1 MSNCLPYDPAAAVQ
15 HLGDADPVMAELTA
29 EVGECGIDYRADLDP
44 FQALLR
50 SIVYQ
55 QLSGYAAASILNR
68 VLGIFDSDFPTPAE
82 LLKTA
87 DDQLR
92 SCGLSW
98 SKIRAVKDLADKTSE
113 NLLPAPK
120 DIAGMSSEEIIK
132 AFSTV
137 RGIGPWT
144 VEMLL
149 IFNLGRPDILP
160 ATDLGVRRGF
170 SVAYETG
177 ELPTPNEL
185 LERGECWRPF
195 RSVASWYLWQAASPK
210 FRAESA

>member
-1 MSNCLPYDPAAAVQ
+1 MSICLPYDPVAAVR
-15 HLGDADPVMAELTA
+15 HLGEADPVMADLTA
-29 EVGECGIDYRADLDP
+29 KVGECGLDPRVDLDP
-44 FQALLR
+44 FQELLR

-55 QLSGYAAASILNR
+55 QLSGHAAASILNR
-68 VLGIFDSDFPTPAE
+68 VLGLFDSNFPTPTA

-98 SKIRAVKDLADKTSE
+98 SKIRAVKDLADKTRE
-113 NLLPAPK
+113 KLLPAPK

-149 IFNLGRPDILP
+149 ISMGRPDILP
-160 ATDLGVRRGF
+160 VTDLGVRRGF

-177 ELPTPNEL
+177 ELPTPKEL

>member
-1 MSNCLPYDPAAAVQ
+1 MSNCLIYDLVAAVR

-29 EVGECGIDYRADLDP
+29 EVGECGLDYSADLDP
-44 FQALLR
+44 FQELLR

-55 QLSGYAAASILNR
+55 QLSGHAAASILNR
-68 VLGIFDSDFPTPAE
+68 VLGLFDSNFPTPAA
-82 LLKTA
+82 LLQTA

-120 DIAGMSSEEIIK
+120 DIAGMSSEELIK

-149 IFNLGRPDILP
+149 ISMGRPDILP

-177 ELPTPNEL
+177 ELPTPKEL

>member
-1 MSNCLPYDPAAAVQ
+1 MSNCPPYDPVVAVR
-15 HLGDADPVMAELTA
+15 HLGEADPVMAELTA
-29 EVGECGIDYRADLDP
+29 EIGECGLDYRTGLDP
-44 FQALLR
+44 FQELLR

-55 QLSGYAAASILNR
+55 QLSGHAAASILNR
-68 VLGIFDSDFPTPAE
+68 VLELFDSNFPTPTA
-82 LLKTA
+82 LLETA

-98 SKIRAVKDLADKTSE
+98 SKIRAVKDLAEKTSG

-120 DIAGMSSEEIIK
+120 DIVGMSSEEIIK

-149 IFNLGRPDILP
+149 ISMGRPDILP
-160 ATDLGVRRGF
+160 VTDLGVRRGF

-177 ELPTPNEL
+177 ELPTPKEL

-210 FRAESA
+210 FRAESG

>member
-1 MSNCLPYDPAAAVQ
+1 MSNCLPYDPVAAVR
-15 HLGDADPVMAELTA
+15 HLGEADPVMAELTA
-29 EVGECGIDYRADLDP
+29 EVGEFGLDYRVDLTP
-44 FQALLR
+44 FQALLH

-55 QLSGYAAASILNR
+55 QLSGHAAASILKR
-68 VLGIFDSDFPTPAE
+68 VLELFDSDFPTPTA

-98 SKIRAVKDLADKTSE
+98 SKIRAVKDLAEKTSE

-149 IFNLGRPDILP
+149 IFNLGHPDILP

-170 SVAYETG
+170 SVVYETA

-185 LERGECWRPF
+185 LERGECWKPF
-195 RSVASWYLWQAASPK
+195 RSVASWYLWRAASPK